1 MKFGD
6 NLRKLRKSNNIS
18 QEVLAEK
25 VKVSR
30 QSVSKWETGD
40 AYPEMNNILELCK
53 IFKCHINDLVNDSII
68 DMDSLDE
75 DVKMSVV
82 KFKSAK
88 QKKVKALSK
97 IMSVVARIGKVMCII
112 SICAIVIAM
121 IVLPTIISKIEVVDN
136 QIVVNGSDKFTVIEK
151 TDGVLE
157 FRINDKL
164 VADNKNVD
172 SALKFK
178 EVLSNN
184 SKAMIITYS
193 ETSFVFMIIS
203 MVLMIYLFKHMDKL
217 FTNINKGDTPFTLE
231 NVSHIKKMTYFMIA
245 LIIIPNITGALFEIV
260 MQTDLNVE
268 FELFDIIQILFLY
281 IISYIFEYG
290 YEIQLDSI
298 GKMYGDENE

>member
-290 YEIQLDSI
+290 YEIQLDSN

>member
-112 SICAIVIAM
+112 SICAIIITM
-121 IVLPTIISKIEVVDN
+121 FVLPTIISKIEVVDN

-172 SALKFK
+172 SVLKFK

-193 ETSFVFMIIS
+193 ETAFVFMIIS

-290 YEIQLDSI
+290 YEIQLDSN

>member
-1 MKFGD
+1 
-6 NLRKLRKSNNIS
+6 
-18 QEVLAEK
+18 
-25 VKVSR
+25 
-30 QSVSKWETGD
+30 
-40 AYPEMNNILELCK
+40 
-53 IFKCHINDLVNDSII
+53 
-68 DMDSLDE
+68 
-75 DVKMSVV
+75 
-82 KFKSAK
+82 
-88 QKKVKALSK
+88 
-97 IMSVVARIGKVMCII
+97 
-112 SICAIVIAM
+112 M

-231 NVSHIKKMTYFMIA
+231 NVSHIKKMTHFMIA

-290 YEIQLDSI
+290 YEIQLDSN